1 MVMVFFILLNYGD
14 FLLTKIGCF
23 RLTLF
28 GDFLLTLTKPQ
39 IETRKIDED
48 SVLRMEQ
55 VCFSYDKKEVLHD
68 ISFAIQK
75 IRKLELLEKVAVES
89 QRL

>member
-28 GDFLLTLTKPQ
+28 GDYLLTLTVWTVEEFNKF
-39 IETRKIDED
+39 ISFIDEPIYA
-48 SVLRMEQ
+48 LKKGLK
-55 VCFSYDKKEVLHD
+55 SYGFNPFYHV
-68 ISFAIQK
+68 
-75 IRKLELLEKVAVES
+75 
-89 QRL
+89 

>member
-28 GDFLLTLTKPQ
+28 GDFLLTLTSLNQEQ
-39 IETRKIDED
+39 IKNLQYTVHNGHHPDGMKNLAE
-48 SVLRMEQ
+48 
-55 VCFSYDKKEVLHD
+55 
-68 ISFAIQK
+68 
-75 IRKLELLEKVAVES
+75 ELWLTQYLIELS
-89 QRL
+89 IHHI

>member
-28 GDFLLTLTKPQ
+28 GDFHLTLTVAADWANVRAYFGEIQADYMTTGEK
-39 IETRKIDED
+39 D
-48 SVLRMEQ
+48 LRYQLMQERLFRILTGKQ
-55 VCFSYDKKEVLHD
+55 LH
-68 ISFAIQK
+68 F
-75 IRKLELLEKVAVES
+75 
-89 QRL
+89 